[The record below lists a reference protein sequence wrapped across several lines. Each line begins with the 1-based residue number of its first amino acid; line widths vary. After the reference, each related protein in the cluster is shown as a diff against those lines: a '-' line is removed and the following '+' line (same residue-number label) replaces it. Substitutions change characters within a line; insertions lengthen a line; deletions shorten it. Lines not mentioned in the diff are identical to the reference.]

1 MSVLCVI
8 NYLFFF
14 SSRRRHTRCALVT
27 GVQTCALP
35 ILRAFAEDV
44 DTKLRELDIPVY
56 LSQASNFAIIVDPD
70 FTATLYIDCLNVSL
84 EMVAK
89 RAVEAGEAVWSN
101 DIGDIYRGS
110 ITFPKLRRDQ
120 HFIICLRHAWKFL
133 LICCPGGRGNF
144 FPKLR
149 YD

>member
-1 MSVLCVI
+1 MRISDW
-8 NYLFFF
+8 
-14 SSRRRHTRCALVT
+14 SS
-27 GVQTCALP
+27 
-35 ILRAFAEDV
+35 DV
-44 DTKLRELDIPVY
+44 CSSD

-133 LICCPGGRGNF
+133 LICCPGGRRSEEPTSELHSLIRISYAGF
-144 FPKLR
+144 CLEKKKKYETHF
-149 YD
+149 